1 MDFQDMGQLDANS
14 EIEKGAIHSA
24 DVKGATVRLSNDFLE
39 LLNVVAGEVGLSR
52 QAFMSK
58 VIETYAPQAVADYL
72 AGYSSSIHA
81 KANAHQFFERA
92 AVEGEM
98 KNHLDN
104 FASRVDNLMI
114 DDRAYVEKVLRLYL
128 RTILLNWL
136 ICTKNA
142 VSFKSVSLT
151 LLSLPNYQNL
161 RSKNNATDDR

>member
-1 MDFQDMGQLDANS
+1 MDFRDMGQLDANS

-104 FASRVDNLMI
+104 FAGRVDNLMI
-114 DDRAYVEKVLRLYL
+114 DDRAYVEGVK
-128 RTILLNWL
+128 
-136 ICTKNA
+136 A
-142 VSFKSVSLT
+142 
-151 LLSLPNYQNL
+151 LPKDNPAKLAYMHKERRIIQE
-161 RSKNNATDDR
+161 RFPDATFTTELPELEEQK